1 MSLYEEREDGAVHH
15 QRAASPESSC
25 VSMKSNN
32 SMLYPPDLSDGV
44 IRQRNTFEPPEFS
57 CVSMKSNNSM
67 LYPPDLSDGVI
78 RQRNTFEPPEFS
90 CVSMKSNNSMLYP
103 PDLSDGVI
111 RQRNTF
117 EPPEFSCVS
126 MKSNISMLYP
136 PDLSDGVIRQRN
148 TFEPPEFSC
157 VSMKSNNSMLYPP
170 DLSDGVIRQRNTFE
184 PPEFSCVS
192 MKSNNSMLY
201 PPDLSDGVI
210 RQRNTFETPEFSCVS
225 MKSNNSMLYPPDLS
239 DGVIRQRNT
248 FVPPEFSCV
257 SMKSNNSM
265 LYPPDL
271 SDGVIRITRG
281 RKRARDTSHD
291 ETDYE
296 EADKTLAQRIKLL
309 EYQEESMGN
318 SSMFDPSN
326 LSADSVNRKHSPF
339 FQSDRIDTWD
349 LITDA
354 VNSVERADLIRSGT
368 SDRTEAVDDVLQ
380 RLKDTHK
387 TIMKNQYESLFEG
400 IKLQENQTLL
410 NRIYTQLYI
419 IEGESE
425 GVNEEHEVLQMEK
438 SYRTL
443 QDTPINCNDIFK
455 PLSEPGCE
463 EKRRENIKT
472 VLTKGIAGI
481 GKTVSVQKFIVDWAE
496 GKANQDVDFMFVLP
510 FRELNLIKDHQYSLH
525 KLLLDFHPDLHDLDS
540 KIYDECKVVFI
551 FDGLDESRIPL
562 KFSDSEK
569 VSDVTETSSVGV
581 LMSNLIKGDLLP
593 SALIWITS
601 RPAAANQI
609 PSEYINRVTE
619 IQGFNDPQKEEY
631 FRKRISDEHQASR
644 IISHIRRARS
654 LHIMCHIPVFCW
666 ISSTV
671 LQNILKQDDSAEI
684 PQTLT
689 EMYIHFLLI
698 QIKMRNEKYE
708 ERDPEK
714 VIVKLAELAFKQLMK
729 GNVMFYEE
737 DLIESGIDV
746 TEASVYSGICTE
758 IFKEES
764 VIYQR
769 KVYSFIH
776 LSFQEF
782 FAGLYVFFC
791 YLHKN
796 RETLKMFLR
805 GKHRTRCKKVPLDVF
820 LKEVVNEALKSKTGH
835 LDLFLRFLHG
845 ISLES
850 NQRLLQDLLKHTE
863 NNPEIMKKIIQNLKR
878 GQKQNVSPERW
889 LNLSHC
895 LIEMKDN
902 SVVEEMQIF
911 LKSETKKNLSLAQC
925 STLANI
931 ILMSEEV
938 LDEFDLNK
946 YKIKTRNGRQRLVPA
961 VRNCRKALMSGCDL
975 MVQHC
980 EIVSSALQSSNS
992 PLRELDLSNNDVQD
1006 SGVKLI
1012 CDALKTTNCHL
1023 EILRLCGCNLT
1034 DQCCESLASALQSS
1048 NSPLR
1053 ELDLSNN
1060 DLQHSGVKLISD
1072 ALKSTNCHLEILR
1085 LCGCN
1090 LTDQCCESLVSVLQS
1105 SNSPLREL
1113 DLSNNDLQDSGM
1125 KLISDALKS
1134 TNCHLEIL
1142 RLCGCNLTD
1151 QCCESLASVLQ
1162 SSNSPLRELDL
1173 SNNDLQDS
1181 GVKLISDALKST
1193 NCHLEILRLCGCN
1206 LTDQC
1211 CESLASA
1218 LQSSNCP
1225 LRELGMSNNDLQ
1237 DSGVKLISDALKSTN
1252 CHLEILSL
1260 CGCNLTDQCCESLA
1274 SALQS
1279 SNSSLRE
1286 LDLSNNDLQDS
1297 RVKLISDALKST
1309 NCHLEILRL
1318 CGCNLTDQCCGSLAS
1333 ALQSSNSPLRELDLS
1348 NNDLQDSGVKL
1359 ISDGLKSTNCHLE
1372 ILRLSTCNLTD
1383 QCCESLAS
1391 ALQSSNSPL
1400 RELDLSNNDLQD
1412 SGLKLISDA
1421 LKSKNC
1427 HLEILRLSTCNLTDQ
1442 CCESLASAL
1451 QSSNSPLRELD
1462 LSYNRLQDSGVKLI
1476 SDGLKSTNCHLEILR
1491 LCGCNLT
1498 DQCCESLAS
1507 SLQSSNSP
1515 LRELDL
1521 SNNDLQDSGVKL
1533 ISDALK
1539 STNCHLEILRL
1550 CGCNL
1555 TDQCCESL
1563 VSALQSSNSPLRELD
1578 LSNNDLQDS
1587 GVKLISDALKST
1599 NCHLEIL
1606 RLCGCNLNDQ
1616 CCESLASAL
1625 QSSNSPLRELD
1636 LSNNDLQD
1644 SGVKLISDA
1653 LKSTNCKLEILR
1665 LCGCNLTDQCCVSL
1679 ASALQSSNSPLREL
1693 DLSNNDLQD
1702 SGVKLISDA
1711 LKSTNCKLEILR
1723 LCGCNLTD
1731 QCCES
1736 LASVLQ
1742 SSNSPLRELDLSNND
1757 LQDSGVKLI
1766 SDALK
1771 STNCHL
1777 EILRLSGCMVTEVGC
1792 CYVASALIS
1801 NPSHLKELD
1810 LSYNHPGK
1818 SGVKLLTERL
1828 NDPHCTLDKLK
1839 LNFSDP
1845 EPSGLNL
1852 HPLQNCQSCVHI
1864 VDSDQWIQIEPS
1876 VFTVEGVSKFKV
1888 STQPGRYECIRTR
1901 MRWVCVC
1908 DVTLQYHTVDGRFL
1922 NEELERLQYNR
1933 IGPVIDVTVIS
1944 GKLEEAHLPHYACLA
1959 DSDPSLKDAVKV
1971 LSVKDEGISVEP
1983 VELTRFH
1990 GKIFQPSF
1998 SFKTFI
2004 IDWIIQ
2010 CEEHCDLLLYMRC
2023 KVPCILHVYIFP
2035 FDSHSK
2041 EVVEKNERSSYQIS
2055 HPRPDRPFRIN
2066 TPHLL
2071 NVPGAS
2077 VHPKEGITL
2086 RSGIDPNFFKIKQQ
2100 LENDI
2105 EMTLIR
2111 EEDQKVVWTATIE
2124 KDELAQ
2130 INPKKD
2136 EPHLKSET
2144 DKAEFFDKHWGT
2156 LVERVQ
2162 NVRPVADKLL
2172 EQRIILGEQYA
2183 GITHTNSTCQDSMRE
2198 ICTIVRAGG
2207 SIVKAK
2213 FISILHEVEH
2223 YLLEDLSG
2231 STP

>member
-1151 QCCESLASVLQ
+1151 QCCESLASALQSSNSPLRELDLSNNDLQDSGVKLISDALKSTNCHLEILRLCGCNLTDQCCVSLASALQSSNSPLRELDLSNNDLQDSGVKLISDALKSTNCKLEILRLCGCNLTDQCCESLASALQSSNSPLRELDLSNNDLQDSGVKLISDALKSTNCKLEILRLCGCNLTDQCCESLASVLQ

-1539 STNCHLEILRL
+1539 STNCH
-1550 CGCNL
+1550 
-1555 TDQCCESL
+1555 
-1563 VSALQSSNSPLRELD
+1563 
-1578 LSNNDLQDS
+1578 
-1587 GVKLISDALKST
+1587 
-1599 NCHLEIL
+1599 
-1606 RLCGCNLNDQ
+1606 
-1616 CCESLASAL
+1616 
-1625 QSSNSPLRELD
+1625 
-1636 LSNNDLQD
+1636 
-1644 SGVKLISDA
+1644 
-1653 LKSTNCKLEILR
+1653 
-1665 LCGCNLTDQCCVSL
+1665 
-1679 ASALQSSNSPLREL
+1679 
-1693 DLSNNDLQD
+1693 
-1702 SGVKLISDA
+1702 
-1711 LKSTNCKLEILR
+1711 LEILR